1 MNNFP
6 FFHLTLFTLERAMG
20 IEPTTQAWEARIL
33 PLNYA
38 RIQVVLYSFWLII
51 QLLKRDNTAPFS
63 QIKLRIFSSVFNI
76 VLIEKYH
83 YEKSAFSFFKCSN
96 NPCRN
101 LTTFFFRNRCNRNP
115 KPQG

>member
-38 RIQVVLYSFWLII
+38 RIQVVLYSFWLNYSTFK
-51 QLLKRDNTAPFS
+51 KR
-63 QIKLRIFSSVFNI
+63 
-76 VLIEKYH
+76 
-83 YEKSAFSFFKCSN
+83 
-96 NPCRN
+96 
-101 LTTFFFRNRCNRNP
+101 
-115 KPQG
+115 